1 MSEKLTD
8 KINSLKKKDLLTD
21 KGKLKRPEDLENN
34 DVPTRLRKK
43 KNPYEKKTPAY
54 DDGKYLGNLSSQEI
68 RDYQNEQ
75 SEKVGKKVR
84 QPRTKFKASG
94 GRIHLKGGGICKKGI
109 NKKAFGK
116 NS

>member
-8 KINSLKKKDLLTD
+8 KINSLKKKELLTD
-21 KGKLKRPEDLENN
+21 KGKLKRP
-34 DVPTRLRKK
+34 
-43 KNPYEKKTPAY
+43 EKKTPAY
-54 DDGKYLGNLSSQEI
+54 DDGKYLGNLSGQEI
-68 RDYQNEQ
+68 RDYQ
-75 SEKVGKKVR
+75 SEKNESKKTR
-84 QPRTKFKASG
+84 TPRTKFKASG

>member
-34 DVPTRLRKK
+34 DVPTRLQKK
-43 KNPYEKKTPAY
+43 KNPLQKKTPAY
-54 DDGKYLGNLSSQEI
+54 DDGKYLGNLTSQEI
-68 RDYQNEQ
+68 RDYQ
-75 SEKVGKKVR
+75 SEKNESKKTR
-84 QPRTKFKASG
+84 TPRTKFKASG

>member
-8 KINSLKKKDLLTD
+8 KINSLKKKELLTD
-21 KGKLKRPEDLENN
+21 KGKLKRP
-34 DVPTRLRKK
+34 
-43 KNPYEKKTPAY
+43 EKKTPAY
-54 DDGKYLGNLSSQEI
+54 DDGKYLGNLSGQEI

>member
-34 DVPTRLRKK
+34 DVPTRQQKK
-43 KNPYEKKTPAY
+43 ETTIDKVKKA
-54 DDGKYLGNLSSQEI
+54 K
-68 RDYQNEQ
+68 
-75 SEKVGKKVR
+75 
-84 QPRTKFKASG
+84 G
-94 GRIHLKGGGICKKGI
+94 GRIHLKGGGICIRGM
-109 NKKAFGK
+109 NKDAFGK

>member
-1 MSEKLTD
+1 MGK
-8 KINSLKKKDLLTD
+8 NSRNTIDNIEVGRAYENFMDDQKTLKKK
-21 KGKLKRPEDLENN
+21 R
-34 DVPTRLRKK
+34 

>member
-1 MSEKLTD
+1 MGKNNRNIIDNVEVGRAYENFMD
-8 KINSLKKKDLLTD
+8 DQNALKKK
-21 KGKLKRPEDLENN
+21 R
-34 DVPTRLRKK
+34 K

-54 DDGKYLGNLSSQEI
+54 DDGKYLGDLSSQEI
-68 RDYQNEQ
+68 RDYQAEKNEN
-75 SEKVGKKVR
+75 KKTR
-84 QPRTKFKASG
+84 KPRTKFKASG

>member
-1 MSEKLTD
+1 MS
-8 KINSLKKKDLLTD
+8 
-21 KGKLKRPEDLENN
+21 
-34 DVPTRLRKK
+34 K

-54 DDGKYLGNLSSQEI
+54 DDDKYLGNLTSQEI
-68 RDYQNEQ
+68 RDYQAEQNEDT
-75 SEKVGKKVR
+75 KTRK
-84 QPRTKFKASG
+84 PRTKFKASG

>member
-1 MSEKLTD
+1 MSENNL
-8 KINSLKKKDLLTD
+8 KDLP
-21 KGKLKRPEDLENN
+21 KGLKMDTTTGEGANI
-34 DVPTRLRKK
+34 TKIKKK

-68 RDYQNEQ
+68 RDYQAEQNEN
-75 SEKVGKKVR
+75 KNTRK
-84 QPRTKFKASG
+84 PRTKFKASG

>member
-1 MSEKLTD
+1 MSENNL
-8 KINSLKKKDLLTD
+8 KDLP
-21 KGKLKRPEDLENN
+21 KGLKMDTTTGEGANI
-34 DVPTRLRKK
+34 TKIKKK

-68 RDYQNEQ
+68 RDYQAEQNEN
-75 SEKVGKKVR
+75 KKTR
-84 QPRTKFKASG
+84 KPRTKFKASG

>member
-1 MSEKLTD
+1 MSENNL
-8 KINSLKKKDLLTD
+8 KDLP
-21 KGKLKRPEDLENN
+21 KGLKMDTTTGEGANI
-34 DVPTRLRKK
+34 TKIKKK

-94 GRIHLKGGGICKKGI
+94 GRIGYKAGSTGCKLAMKGKG
-109 NKKAFGK
+109 KAYGK

>member
-1 MSEKLTD
+1 MSK
-8 KINSLKKKDLLTD
+8 NSRNIIDNVEVGRAYENFMVNQNALKN
-21 KGKLKRPEDLENN
+21 KR
-34 DVPTRLRKK
+34 K

-68 RDYQNEQ
+68 RDYQAEQNED
-75 SEKVGKKVR
+75 KKTR
-84 QPRTKFKASG
+84 KPRTKYKASG

>member
-1 MSEKLTD
+1 MGK
-8 KINSLKKKDLLTD
+8 NSRNTIDNIEVGRAYENFMDDQKTLKKK
-21 KGKLKRPEDLENN
+21 R
-34 DVPTRLRKK
+34 

-54 DDGKYLGNLSSQEI
+54 DDGKYLGDLSRQEI
-68 RDYQNEQ
+68 RDYQAEQNEN
-75 SEKVGKKVR
+75 KNTRK
-84 QPRTKFKASG
+84 PRTKFKASG

>member
-1 MSEKLTD
+1 MSENNL
-8 KINSLKKKDLLTD
+8 KDLPR
-21 KGKLKRPEDLENN
+21 GLKVDTTTGEGANI
-34 DVPTRLRKK
+34 TKIKKK

-68 RDYQNEQ
+68 RDYQAEQNEN
-75 SEKVGKKVR
+75 KKTR
-84 QPRTKFKASG
+84 KLRTKFKASG

>member
-1 MSEKLTD
+1 MSENNL
-8 KINSLKKKDLLTD
+8 KDLP
-21 KGKLKRPEDLENN
+21 KGLKMDTTTGEGANI
-34 DVPTRLRKK
+34 TKIKKK

-68 RDYQNEQ
+68 RDYQAEQNED
-75 SEKVGKKVR
+75 KKTR
-84 QPRTKFKASG
+84 KPRTKYKASG

>member
-34 DVPTRLRKK
+34 DVPTRLQKK
-43 KNPYEKKTPAY
+43 KNPLQKKTPAY
-54 DDGKYLGNLSSQEI
+54 DDGKYLGNLTSQEI
-68 RDYQNEQ
+68 RDYQAEKNE
-75 SEKVGKKVR
+75 SKKTR
-84 QPRTKFKASG
+84 KTRTKFKASG

>member
-1 MSEKLTD
+1 MSENNL
-8 KINSLKKKDLLTD
+8 KDLP
-21 KGKLKRPEDLENN
+21 KGLKMDTTTGEGANI
-34 DVPTRLRKK
+34 TKIKKK

-54 DDGKYLGNLSSQEI
+54 DDDKYLGNLSSQEI
-68 RDYQNEQ
+68 RDYQAEQNEN
-75 SEKVGKKVR
+75 KKTR
-84 QPRTKFKASG
+84 TPRTKFKASG

>member
-1 MSEKLTD
+1 MSDNNL
-8 KINSLKKKDLLTD
+8 KDLP
-21 KGKLKRPEDLENN
+21 KGLKVDTTTGEGANITKIN
-34 DVPTRLRKK
+34 DVPKRLQKK
-43 KNPYEKKTPAY
+43 KNPLRKKTPAY

-75 SEKVGKKVR
+75 SEKLGKKVR

>member
-1 MSEKLTD
+1 MSENNL
-8 KINSLKKKDLLTD
+8 KDLP
-21 KGKLKRPEDLENN
+21 KGLKMDTTTGEGANI
-34 DVPTRLRKK
+34 TKIKKK

>member
-1 MSEKLTD
+1 MSEKLDKLTD
-8 KINSLKKKDLLTD
+8 KINSLKKKELLTD
-21 KGKLKRPEDLENN
+21 KGKLKRP
-34 DVPTRLRKK
+34 
-43 KNPYEKKTPAY
+43 EKKTPAY

-68 RDYQNEQ
+68 RDYQAEQNEN
-75 SEKVGKKVR
+75 KNTRK
-84 QPRTKFKASG
+84 PRTKFKASG